1 LTPQRPL
8 TMPAVHQIWQ
18 GNSIELCKR
27 FKWVDCIITD
37 PPFGVDNQ
45 SNMAVTDHGKAH
57 ATKIANDETPE
68 QAIEVYQAVMSVL
81 LPKLVDNAD
90 CYVFTSHQVVKEW
103 LVMLD
108 DFMPRF
114 GLQRK
119 AILYWEKEGPGM
131 GDLECPWGMGG
142 EFIMFFQKGRREKT
156 GTRRN
161 SIIRGPQIRPD
172 KLIHPHEKPSWLLE
186 LLMKQSTVM
195 GDFLV
200 DPFGGSGSLALAARN
215 IGRNAVSIE
224 LEEDRARVAQ
234 QRFESTIAGFD
245 FGE

>member
-1 LTPQRPL
+1 MKL
-8 TMPAVHQIWQ
+8 VHQIWH
-18 GNSIELCKR
+18 GDSIEKCEIFQRKR
-27 FKWVDCIITD
+27 NVACIITD

-57 ATKIANDETPE
+57 ATKIMNDETPE
-68 QAIEVYQAVMSVL
+68 QAIEVFQDVMSVL
-81 LPKLVDNAD
+81 LPKLRDNSD

-103 LVMLD
+103 LVMCD
-108 DFMPRF
+108 EFMPQF

-119 AILYWEKEGPGM
+119 AILFWEKDGPGM
-131 GDLECPWGMGG
+131 GDLEVPWGMGM
-142 EFIMFFQKGRREKT
+142 EFILYFQKGRRAKT

-161 SIIRGPQIRPD
+161 SVIRGPQIRPD

-186 LLMKQSTVM
+186 LLMKQSTVK

-215 IGRNAVSIE
+215 IERNAVCIE
-224 LEEDRARVAQ
+224 LDPERYKKAVARL
-234 QRFESTIAGFD
+234 ESAPESL
-245 FGE
+245 FGSDE

>member
-1 LTPQRPL
+1 
-8 TMPAVHQIWQ
+8 MPDVHQIWS
-18 GNSIELCKR
+18 GDSRDLCGR

-57 ATKIANDETPE
+57 ATKILNDETPE
-68 QAIEVYQAVMSVL
+68 KAIEVFQSVMSVL
-81 LPKLVDNAD
+81 LPKLRDPGD

-108 DFMPRF
+108 DFMPQF
-114 GLQRK
+114 GLKRK
-119 AILYWEKEGPGM
+119 AILFWEKDGPGM
-131 GDLECPWGMGG
+131 GDLEVPWGMGM
-142 EFIMFFQKGRREKT
+142 EFIFYFQKGRRAKT

-172 KLIHPHEKPSWLLE
+172 KLIHPHEKPQWLLE
-186 LLMKQSTVM
+186 LLIKQSTVP

-215 IGRNAVSIE
+215 TKRNAVCIE
-224 LEEDRARVAQ
+224 LDPPRYEAAKARL
-234 QRFESTIAGFD
+234 ETMPEGFD
-245 FGE
+245 FG